1 VEGEVADTQ
10 LGGHLPDEV
19 RSATEHHTAVVVGG
33 GQSGLATAYYL
44 RRYEVDFLILDNQ
57 EEPGGAWLH
66 AWPSLT
72 LFSAAEFSNLPGW
85 PMPQYPGYPPARHVI
100 DYLTSYERRYDLPV
114 RRPVHVRSVSH
125 DRGMFFLDSTVG
137 QFTADLLVTSEV
149 TWFTLERPRWMPDD
163 VDGRDLFL
171 RSRRRILG
179 GDSGPNLGDIVALP
193 HLRELR
199 DSGQLTATPI
209 FDSLSELDHDH
220 LIWCTG
226 FRPALGPFRHLMR
239 GRETAVKNLHLV
251 GYGNWTGDGSATLMG
266 VGPFAKHT
274 ARVVA
279 GRVDEAWQHEF

>member
-1 VEGEVADTQ
+1 
-10 LGGHLPDEV
+10 
-19 RSATEHHTAVVVGG
+19 
-33 GQSGLATAYYL
+33 
-44 RRYEVDFLILDNQ
+44 
-57 EEPGGAWLH
+57 
-66 AWPSLT
+66 
-72 LFSAAEFSNLPGW
+72 
-85 PMPQYPGYPPARHVI
+85 M
-100 DYLTSYERRYDLPV
+100 
-114 RRPVHVRSVSH
+114 
-125 DRGMFFLDSTVG
+125 
-137 QFTADLLVTSEV
+137 TSEV

-199 DSGQLTATPI
+199 DSGPLSATPI

-226 FRPALGPFRHLMR
+226 FRPSLGPFRHRMR

-274 ARVVA
+274 AQAVA
-279 GRVDEAWQHEF
+279 GRVDEARHQKF

>member
-1 VEGEVADTQ
+1 
-10 LGGHLPDEV
+10 
-19 RSATEHHTAVVVGG
+19 
-33 GQSGLATAYYL
+33 
-44 RRYEVDFLILDNQ
+44 
-57 EEPGGAWLH
+57 
-66 AWPSLT
+66 
-72 LFSAAEFSNLPGW
+72 
-85 PMPQYPGYPPARHVI
+85 M
-100 DYLTSYERRYDLPV
+100 
-114 RRPVHVRSVSH
+114 
-125 DRGMFFLDSTVG
+125 
-137 QFTADLLVTSEV
+137 TSEV
-149 TWFTLERPRWMPDD
+149 TWFTLERPRGMPDD

-199 DSGQLTATPI
+199 DSGPLSATPI

-239 GRETAVKNLHLV
+239 GREPAVKNLHLV

-266 VGPFAKHT
+266 VGPFAKRT

-279 GRVDEAWQHEF
+279 GRVDEARQHEF